1 MPKRKNVRGMG
12 RGGSYGGRGQNPMAM
27 MQTLFRAMTRGGYRG
42 GYRGGRG
49 AGFGRGRGRG
59 GGPGPDGAAA
69 PG

>member
-27 MQTLFRAMTRGGYRG
+27 MQTLFRAMTRGSR

-59 GGPGPDGAAA
+59 GGPGPDGAA